1 MRVRHTVQLG
11 LALPYQLSRAQ
22 EKESPSQQC
31 IRELGMGEPFSG
43 WPGSPQQDGGGK
55 AGQAGRIAS
64 GGHCILENESSYY
77 SNLH

>member
-1 MRVRHTVQLG
+1 MRVRRTVQLG

-43 WPGSPQQDGGGK
+43 WPGSPQEDGGGK
-55 AGQAGRIAS
+55 AGQAGRQKDCEW
-64 GGHCILENESSYY
+64 GTLY
-77 SNLH
+77 LRKRKLLLF